1 MLKRY
6 EYLKTQTKTGNHEEE
21 AGETVF
27 QIFDHC
33 HIDPAG
39 PVLHHLYDATVK
51 SNLDIACPSPP
62 AWIQAVIGDFDNF
75 LRDHADCERKASAT
89 ALSLV
94 AKYPDRKEILPE
106 LIDIAIEELDH
117 FKQVY
122 ALMEPR
128 GISLAHQIPEDPYIK
143 ALLGRMH
150 SGILERFLD
159 RLLIASVV
167 ETRGA
172 ERFHLVADALE
183 DPELKKFYKMLWIS
197 EARHGD
203 VYVKMA
209 LNYFDED
216 KVYGR
221 LYWWVEQEGSII
233 ESLEIRP
240 ALH

>member
-1 MLKRY
+1 
-6 EYLKTQTKTGNHEEE
+6 
-21 AGETVF
+21 
-27 QIFDHC
+27 
-33 HIDPAG
+33 
-39 PVLHHLYDATVK
+39 VK
-51 SNLDIACPSPP
+51 SNLDNACPSPP
-62 AWIQAVIGDFDNF
+62 EWIQAVIADFDTF

-89 ALSLV
+89 ALNLV
-94 AKYPDRKEILPE
+94 AKYPDRTEILPE
-106 LIDIAIEELDH
+106 LIDIAIEELEH
-117 FKQVY
+117 FKMVY
-122 ALMEPR
+122 ALMEAR

-183 DPELKKFYKMLWIS
+183 DPELKKFYKMLWTS

-209 LNYFDED
+209 LNYFPED
-216 KVYGR
+216 KVYKR
-221 LYWWVEQEGSII
+221 LAWWVEQEAEVIQG
-233 ESLEIRP
+233 LVIRA